1 MKLKKAAV
9 KIFLVLVIH
18 ILSAGFILAQTE
30 SQLRILEKDT
40 TKIKSTDLLKEL
52 LPTENLNL
60 NLINQFNIV
69 VPDFKNQVPVFQFQQ
84 PVSKSAFSFNQK
96 YTEINMGG
104 LGTSQW
110 FNNQLLVKTWKKV
123 TLGFEG
129 GLAIQ
134 NTVLNP
140 WVPNYQYTLGVSADF
155 AITDNLNVYVFG
167 RYVAPP
173 FNKPDDY
180 FDPFM
185 YNNSLFLQSGT
196 GAGIKTS
203 IQNRLIDFQ
212 IMSGY
217 DHQLKIM
224 NNFNSKLRIEF

>member
-1 MKLKKAAV
+1 MRLKKAAIN
-9 KIFLVLVIH
+9 IFLVSVIH
-18 ILSAGFILAQTE
+18 ILSVGLIRAQTE
-30 SQLRILEKDT
+30 SQLRATEKDS
-40 TKIKSTDLLKEL
+40 TKIKTTDLFKALQ
-52 LPTENLNL
+52 PTENLNL
-60 NLINQFNIV
+60 KLTNQFNTAF
-69 VPDFKNQVPVFQFQQ
+69 PEFKNQIPVFQFQQ

-96 YTEINMGG
+96 YTEINMSG

-110 FNNQLLVKTWKKV
+110 FNNQLQLKAGEKI
-123 TLGFEG
+123 TLGLEG

-140 WVPNYQYTLGVSADF
+140 WVPNYQYSLGVCVDF
-155 AITDNLNVYVFG
+155 AITHNLNAYVFG
-167 RYVAPP
+167 RYVASP
-173 FNKPDDY
+173 FNKPNDY
-180 FDPFM
+180 FDAFM

-203 IQNRLIDFQ
+203 MKNRLIDFQ

-217 DHQLKIM
+217 DHQLKMM

>member
-1 MKLKKAAV
+1 MKLNKTAPP
-9 KIFLVLVIH
+9 IILVLVIH
-18 ILSAGFILAQTE
+18 MLCVGLTQAQTE
-30 SQLRILEKDT
+30 SQLQVTKKDS
-40 TKIKSTDLLKEL
+40 TKIKTTDLLK
-52 LPTENLNL
+52 LPVPTANLNL
-60 NLINQFNIV
+60 NLTNHFNIAIT
-69 VPDFKNQVPVFQFQQ
+69 DFKNPAPVFQFQL

-96 YTEINMGG
+96 YTEINMNG

-110 FNNQLLVKTWKKV
+110 FNNQLLLKAGEKI

-140 WVPNYQYTLGVSADF
+140 WFPNYQYTLGVSVDF
-155 AITDNLNVYVFG
+155 AINDNLNAYFFG
-167 RYVAPP
+167 RYVTSP

-180 FDPFM
+180 FDAFM

-196 GAGIKTS
+196 GAGIKTNMK
-203 IQNRLIDFQ
+203 NRLIDFQ

-217 DHQLKIM
+217 DHQLKTM
-224 NNFNSKLRIEF
+224 NNLNSKLRIEF